1 MKNGVRSSSTNG
13 VITHGDLSNVP
24 STYKLNGTNFLC
36 WSQFV
41 RTFLKGRGKLSHL
54 LGTGPKPGDPTFD
67 AWDEE
72 DSLVMSWLWNS
83 MESEISQTCLF
94 LSTAK
99 EVWDAIHQ
107 AYSRVTDAAQI
118 YEIKTRISGFKQ
130 GSKSVTEYSTTMKSL
145 WLELD
150 HYRSITMKCSED
162 VAILKRL
169 WKKIVSMS
177 ILQD

>member
-1 MKNGVRSSSTNG
+1 MSEVKNGAGSSSTVG
-13 VITHGDLSNVP
+13 AITHGDLPNVH
-24 STYKLNGTNFLC
+24 TAYKLNGTNFLS

-99 EVWDAIHQ
+99 EVWDAVHQ
-107 AYSRVTDAAQI
+107 TYSRVRDAAQI

-130 GSKSVTEYSTTMKSL
+130 GSKSVTEYSTAMKSL

-150 HYRSITMKCSED
+150 HYRSIKMKCSED
-162 VAILKRL
+162 VAILKRF
-169 WKKIVSMS
+169 ME
-177 ILQD
+177 Q